1 MNPEINEIPYS
12 ATWLGGN
19 LKLQGW
25 LQWGKRKNIVLLT
38 HKWCEKSWDAQ
49 AEWEKFWGSGCS
61 ADGIPLLRAGSQPE
75 ATWSVECFQL
85 HCCCLPR
92 ANVGARPG
100 GVVESGPGQDCGK
113 WGSSSTK
120 RTSTQL
126 GERRAVLQVKEQKKR
141 SSWADLKG
149 LGGGSR
155 DVQGHVFGG
164 GACGFSGHIYTWV
177 AIWSFYLLSMQPWS
191 DYITFSASIF
201 SSYYSSKAISN
212 LEKSCRYSTNF
223 FSEPVRVGCKHDT
236 PSPFDL

>member
-1 MNPEINEIPYS
+1 MGEVFWEWKLSGWNSTPRSRKPARGYLECWVLPAALLLP
-12 ATWLGGN
+12 ATCPN
-19 LKLQGW
+19 
-25 LQWGKRKNIVLLT
+25 
-38 HKWCEKSWDAQ
+38 A
-49 AEWEKFWGSGCS
+49 
-61 ADGIPLLRAGSQPE
+61 
-75 ATWSVECFQL
+75 
-85 HCCCLPR
+85 
-92 ANVGARPG
+92 GARPG
-100 GVVESGPGQDCGK
+100 GVVESGPGQDRGK

-126 GERRAVLQVKEQKKR
+126 GESRAVLQVKEQKKR

-164 GACGFSGHIYTWV
+164 GGCGFSGHIYTWV